1 MLATATSVSLL
12 GLHVNPIRVE
22 VQATRGIP
30 SFELVGL
37 AEAAVRESRVRVRSA
52 LAHLGVDLNDYR
64 IVVNLAP
71 ADVKKYGSGYDLAI
85 AAATLGA
92 LKLVEPSA
100 LEGVLFLGELSLAGG
115 VHGVRG
121 VLPKLVGAAK
131 LGTRVAV
138 VPQTNAAEAA
148 LAVDVEAFAVKT
160 LAELVEHLR
169 GRIVLP
175 RAEPVA
181 PERGESTNEDLA
193 DVRGQP
199 AARRALEIC
208 AAGAHNL
215 LMVGPP
221 GGGKTMLARR
231 LPTILPF
238 ATAEEALEITAVHS
252 VAGLLGSRA
261 TLLTTRPFRAPH
273 HTVSEAGLVGGGE
286 WPRPGEVSLAHQGV
300 LFLDELPEFRRS
312 ALESL
317 RQPLEDGVVTVSR
330 AQGRATFP
338 ARPLVAAAMNPCPC
352 GFHGDGSERCSC
364 TGERV
369 RAYRSRL
376 SGPLVDRLDVHV
388 GLPAVNVTELRR
400 GVTGESS
407 AKVRDRVEAARDRQ
421 AHRAAKA
428 RLRARTNAALS
439 AREVESV
446 VSLCGTSE
454 LLLANAVTRMGLSAR
469 AYGKVLRV
477 ARTIAD
483 LAGRDRIT
491 PDDVGEA
498 IGLRLLDRGPQVLS
512 SPHAA

>member
-1 MLATATSVSLL
+1 MLATAMSVSLI
-12 GLHVNPIRVE
+12 GLKVTPIRVE
-22 VQATRGIP
+22 VQAHRGIP

-52 LAHLGVDLNDYR
+52 LAQMGVDLNEYR

-71 ADVKKYGSGYDLAI
+71 ADVKKYGSGFDLAI
-85 AAATLGA
+85 AAAALAALG
-92 LKLVEPSA
+92 LVDPA
-100 LEGVLFLGELSLAGG
+100 RLEGVLFLGELSLAGG

-131 LGTRVAV
+131 LGATKAV
-138 VPQTNAAEAA
+138 VSKFNEAEAA
-148 LAVDVEAFAVKT
+148 LASGVEAYAAET
-160 LAELVEHLR
+160 LVDLVHHLR
-169 GRIVLP
+169 GGEPLP
-175 RAEPVA
+175 RAQAAA
-181 PERGESTNEDLA
+181 PTRGESTHEDLS
-193 DVRGQP
+193 DVRGQA

-221 GGGKTMLARR
+221 GAGKTMLARR
-231 LPTILPF
+231 LPTILPL
-238 ATAEEALEITAVHS
+238 ASPEEALEITAVHS

-286 WPRPGEVSLAHQGV
+286 YPRPGEVSLAHQGV

-352 GFHGDGSERCSC
+352 GFNGDGSGRCIC

-369 RAYRSRL
+369 RNYRSRL

-388 GLPAVNVTELRR
+388 ALPAVHVGELRR
-400 GVTGESS
+400 GGGESS
-407 AKVRDRVEAARDRQ
+407 AAVRARVEAARDRQ
-421 AHRAAKA
+421 AWRAKSGKA
-428 RLRARTNAALS
+428 RATVNAALS
-439 AREVESV
+439 AREVESI

-454 LLLANAVTRMGLSAR
+454 MLITTSVARMGLSAR

-483 LAGRDRIT
+483 LSGVDKVEPEHVA
-491 PDDVGEA
+491 EA
-498 IGLRLLDRGPQVLS
+498 INLRLLDRGLPTAIET
-512 SPHAA
+512 HAA

>member
-12 GLHVNPIRVE
+12 GLQVTPIRVE

-30 SFELVGL
+30 TFELVGL

-52 LAHLGVDLNDYR
+52 LAHIGIDLNDYR
-64 IVVNLAP
+64 IVVNMAP

-85 AAATLGA
+85 AAAALGA
-92 LKLVEPSA
+92 LKLVDATA

-131 LGTRVAV
+131 LGTRTAI
-138 VPQTNAAEAA
+138 VPKVNSAEAA
-148 LAVDVEAFAVKT
+148 LASGVTAYAAST
-160 LAELVEHLR
+160 LAELAEHLR
-169 GRIVLP
+169 GRAPLP
-175 RAEPVA
+175 RAVVVP
-181 PERGESTNEDLA
+181 PERGETTHEDLA

-231 LPTILPF
+231 LPTILPL

-338 ARPLVAAAMNPCPC
+338 ARPLVASAMNPCPC
-352 GFHGDGSERCSC
+352 GFNGDGTGRCACSPAQ
-364 TGERV
+364 V
-369 RAYRSRL
+369 RAYRGRL

-388 GLPAVNVTELRR
+388 GLPSVAVSELRR

-407 AKVRDRVEAARDRQ
+407 AKVRARVESARERQ
-421 AHRAAKA
+421 ARRAQRQGLAG
-428 RLRARTNAALS
+428 RTNATLG
-439 AREVESV
+439 AREVEEV
-446 VSLCGTSE
+446 VSLCVTSE
-454 LLLANAVTRMGLSAR
+454 ALLSNAVVKMGLSAR

-483 LAGRDRIT
+483 LAGRDRVG
-491 PDDVGEA
+491 PEHVGEA
-498 IGLRLLDRGPQVLS
+498 ISLRLLDRGPPALAS
-512 SPHAA
+512 DAA

>member
-1 MLATATSVSLL
+1 MLATALSVSLL
-12 GLHVNPIRVE
+12 GLHVTPIRVE
-22 VQATRGIP
+22 VQAHRGIP

-37 AEAAVRESRVRVRSA
+37 AEAAVRESRVRVKSA
-52 LAHLGVDLNDYR
+52 LAQIGVDLSEYR

-71 ADVKKYGSGYDLAI
+71 ADVKKYGSGFDLAI
-85 AAATLGA
+85 AAAALGA
-92 LKLVEPSA
+92 LKLVDPAA
-100 LEGVLFLGELSLAGG
+100 LEGVLFLGELSLAGS

-121 VLPKLVGAAK
+121 VLPKLVGARSHGVK
-131 LGTRVAV
+131 CAV
-138 VPQTNAAEAA
+138 VPKPNEAEAA
-148 LAVDVEAFAVKT
+148 LASGIEAYPVAT
-160 LAELVEHLR
+160 LAELVTYLR
-169 GRIVLP
+169 GTTPLP
-175 RAEPVA
+175 LAQPAAPV
-181 PERGESTNEDLA
+181 RGETTGEDLE
-193 DVRGQP
+193 DVRGQES
-199 AARRALEIC
+199 ARRALEIC

-221 GGGKTMLARR
+221 GAGKTMLARR
-231 LPTILPF
+231 LPTILPL
-238 ATAEEALEITAVHS
+238 ATPEEALEITAVHS

-261 TLLTTRPFRAPH
+261 TLLTERPFRAPH

-300 LFLDELPEFRRS
+300 LFLDELPEFRRV

-352 GFHGDGSERCSC
+352 GFHGDGSGRCVC

-369 RAYRSRL
+369 RAYRGRL

-388 GLPAVNVTELRR
+388 ALPAVAVNELRR
-400 GVTGESS
+400 GISGESS
-407 AKVRDRVEAARDRQ
+407 AVVRERVAAARERQ
-421 AHRAAKA
+421 SRRAKKKKLGAA
-428 RLRARTNAALS
+428 VNAVLS
-439 AREVESV
+439 ARELESV

-454 LLLANAVTRMGLSAR
+454 MLLTTAVSRLGLSAR

-483 LAGRDRIT
+483 LAGREGVE
-491 PDDVGEA
+491 PEHVAEAVGF
-498 IGLRLLDRGPQVLS
+498 RLLDRGLPTL
-512 SPHAA
+512 PAAA